1 MVKKITFFV
10 VSILLGFYCKGQT
23 AVVFGRVMDATTNSV
38 IDAATIVEE
47 NQNVSTESDDN
58 GNYNLKVTTGKKLSL
73 KIIRLGYEDISYE
86 IEPLSENTKRYLNVF
101 LSPKLSDLNVTVTA
115 ARIDDGGMVREEVTE
130 FKILPTAS
138 GNFESVLPSIAL
150 GLNAGNGGELS
161 SQYNVRGGN
170 YDENLVYI
178 NDFEI
183 FRPQLIRA
191 GQQEG
196 LSFPNIDLIKD
207 ISFSSGGYDA
217 SYGNKMSSVLDI
229 RYKRPGV
236 SKASIWKAV
245 NVLVLMPTISSDTS
259 LVLGIKQMLT
269 CLVHKM

>member
-1 MVKKITFFV
+1 MVGKIIFSCIACFFV
-10 VSILLGFYCKGQT
+10 NIGLSQN
-23 AVVFGRVMDATTNSV
+23 AVVFGRILDASTNEG
-38 IDAATIVEE
+38 IEAALIINEAE
-47 NQNVSTESDDN
+47 KKNVESDQY
-58 GNYNLKVTTGKKLSL
+58 GNYSIQVKAGIPLTLKFN
-73 KIIRLGYEDISYE
+73 RLGYEDLSYE
-86 IEPLSENTKRYLNVF
+86 IEALNENAKRYLNIY
-101 LSPKLSDLNVTVTA
+101 LSPKTNDLGVTVTA
-115 ARIDDGGMVREEVTE
+115 SRIDDGGMVREEVTE

-150 GLNAGNGGELS
+150 GLNAGSGGELS
-161 SQYNVRGGN
+161 AQYNVRGGN

-217 SYGNKMSSVLDI
+217 RYGNKMSSVLDI
-229 RYKRPGV
+229 RYKRPDVTKGRQQ
-236 SKASIWKAV
+236 KARA
-245 NVLVLMPTISSDTS
+245 
-259 LVLGIKQMLT
+259 
-269 CLVHKM
+269 